1 MQKTSW
7 LQETL
12 SENQSTSSK
21 QEAHLLFI
29 QLSIYLSKWVVLRLT
44 VSCSFEL
51 SSSSL
56 QLKCLIFELDNFN
69 CNDSFAFT
77 NCVALEKLY
86 NFSRPTFIFLLQ
98 GFILSVRKVV
108 DRCWEAARD
117 KEKEI
122 YHQLVVFQNGF
133 NNLNYIREKP
143 GSWNSTWVYHIC
155 AGGQLLGSASTC
167 FPNILQGS
175 GPKSLEFNLGSGGS
189 LTFNAGLNV
198 CPSVFILSESNSFK
212 TYRKVITNGY

>member
-108 DRCWEAARD
+108 GRCWEAARD

-143 GSWNSTWVYHIC
+143 GSWNSTWFTTCVQEANYLD
-155 AGGQLLGSASTC
+155 QLPLASQTYYKDQD
-167 FPNILQGS
+167 P
-175 GPKSLEFNLGSGGS
+175 SLW
-189 LTFNAGLNV
+189 
-198 CPSVFILSESNSFK
+198 NS
-212 TYRKVITNGY
+212 IWAQEAA